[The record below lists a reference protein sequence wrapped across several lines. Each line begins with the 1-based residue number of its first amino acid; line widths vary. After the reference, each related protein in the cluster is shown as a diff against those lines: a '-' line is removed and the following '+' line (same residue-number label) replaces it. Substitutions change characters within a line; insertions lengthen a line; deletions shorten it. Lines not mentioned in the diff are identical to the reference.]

1 MIKMSFNKRKS
12 KELFEE
18 AKKFLPGGVT
28 YALRY
33 FEPYPFYVVKAKGS
47 KIWDVDGN
55 EYIDFWMGHGAI
67 ITGHMYEPII
77 NALKEQLEYGFHF
90 GWCNEWE
97 IKWAKAVC
105 EWFSADMV
113 RPTNSGTEANMYAIR
128 LARAYT
134 GKNKIGKFEGGWHG
148 GYDALH
154 KSVNYPYDKPAS
166 LGLTEDSIKNTI
178 ILPYNDLEGV
188 YQKVKREELAC
199 IIVEPVMGA
208 AGIIPAEKEFLKG
221 LRELCDEKNALLIF
235 DEVITG
241 FRFFK
246 GAQHFYNV
254 KPDLTTLGKAVGG
267 QYFPGAGAFCG
278 KTEIMEK
285 IDQIK
290 NPNFWNRVFHG
301 GTYTGNALT
310 MRMGYEL
317 IMELKKMGEDF
328 YKRID
333 NLGEKI
339 KKELNEVF
347 EEKNLKAYVTGL
359 NSFFAIH
366 FTSEKP
372 INALII
378 EKTKDRDLAKKL
390 FEFMINN
397 GVAYLTPLTPH
408 FFLSSA
414 HTNED
419 KEKFLSLIEEFTKKI
434 A

>member
-1 MIKMSFNKRKS
+1 MNFNKEKS
-12 KELFEE
+12 KKLFEE

-67 ITGHMYEPII
+67 ITGHMHEPII
-77 NALKEQLEYGFHF
+77 NALKEQLNYGFHF

-97 IKWAKAVC
+97 VKWAKAVC

-134 GKNKIGKFEGGWHG
+134 GKSKIGKFEGGWHG

-166 LGLTEDSIKNTI
+166 LGLTEECTKNTI

-188 YQKVKREELAC
+188 YRKVKGKELSC

-241 FRFFK
+241 FRFFR
-246 GAQHFYNV
+246 GAQHFYDV

-278 KTEIMEK
+278 KAEIMEK

-290 NPNFWNRVFHG
+290 NPNFWDRVFHG

-317 IMELKKMGEDF
+317 ITYLENKGINFYNQIDKFGEEIISELKN
-328 YKRID
+328 I
-333 NLGEKI
+333 
-339 KKELNEVF
+339 F
-347 EEKNLKAYVTGL
+347 EEKRVKAYVTGL
-359 NSFFAIH
+359 NSLFAIH
-366 FTSEKP
+366 FTNEKP
-372 INALII
+372 TNGLTA
-378 EKTKDRDLAKKL
+378 ETTRNKDLQRKL

-397 GVAYLTPLTPH
+397 GVVYLTPSTPH

-414 HTNED
+414 HTNKD
-419 KEKFLSLIEEFTKKI
+419 KEKFLSLIKEFINKKT
-434 A
+434 

>member
-1 MIKMSFNKRKS
+1 MEYDNFHTHS
-12 KELFEE
+12 KKLFEE

-47 KIWDVDGN
+47 KIWDIDGN

-77 NALKEQLEYGFHF
+77 KALKEQLEYGFHF

-105 EWFSADMV
+105 KWFSTDMV

-134 GKNKIGKFEGGWHG
+134 GKIKVGKFEGGWHG
-148 GYDALH
+148 GYDSLH

-166 LGLTEDSIKNTI
+166 LGLTEESIKNIVT
-178 ILPYNDLEGV
+178 LPYNDLEGV
-188 YQKVKREELAC
+188 YKKVKKEELAC
-199 IIVEPVMGA
+199 IIVEPIMGA
-208 AGIIPAEKEFLKG
+208 GGCIPAEKEFLKG
-221 LRELCDEKNALLIF
+221 LKELCEDKDALLIF

-285 IDQIK
+285 LNQIK
-290 NPNFWNRVFHG
+290 NKNFWERVFHG

-317 IMELKKMGEDF
+317 ITDLENKGVNFYNRIDKLGEEIRRELKN
-328 YKRID
+328 I
-333 NLGEKI
+333 
-339 KKELNEVF
+339 F
-347 EEKNLKAYVTGL
+347 EERKVKAYVTGL
-359 NSFFAIH
+359 GSLFAIH
-366 FTSEKP
+366 FTNKKP
-372 INALII
+372 IDGLTAEI
-378 EKTKDRDLAKKL
+378 TKNKDLTRKL

-419 KEKFLSLIEEFTKKI
+419 KEKFLSLIEEFINRKT
-434 A
+434 